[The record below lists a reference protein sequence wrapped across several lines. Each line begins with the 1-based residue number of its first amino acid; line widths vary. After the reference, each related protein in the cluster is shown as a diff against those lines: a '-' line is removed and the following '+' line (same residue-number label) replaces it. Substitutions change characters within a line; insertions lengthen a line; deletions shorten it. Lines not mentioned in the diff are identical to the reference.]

1 MRRVNLLTDTDR
13 ETIQAI
19 RSSNNFFERI
29 PNLRMALRTISD
41 NVGQHYVEIKQ
52 QYEEQLTEARNELES
67 AARWLDLTPEDR

>member
-1 MRRVNLLTDTDR
+1 
-13 ETIQAI
+13 
-19 RSSNNFFERI
+19 
-29 PNLRMALRTISD
+29 MALRTISD